1 MRHLRDVQAAVACG
15 SSRAATLMRT
25 LNRLV
30 ICNGLAAPSDKP
42 RPAERLQSDGV
53 MWADRAAEAAV
64 RRRHLGRVAWPV
76 RAALAG
82 PHMRLSAER
91 VVMFA
96 MCL

>member
-53 MWADRAAEAAV
+53 MWPDRAVEAAMRMRHGGSVV
-64 RRRHLGRVAWPV
+64 RPV
-76 RAALAG
+76 SAAPTGVPL
-82 PHMRLSAER
+82 
-91 VVMFA
+91 VVCA
-96 MCL
+96 KS